1 MKIKQK
7 IEKIFSNQKSKL
19 LFLKEKLQLKSPL
32 FRSRI
37 PSKKK
42 VKKVSKEKISLIG
55 PFILIKGKL
64 SGYEDLSIYGTVE
77 GKIVLKNHTLIIE
90 PEGKVMGEIRG
101 KRIINKGSV
110 SGNVYA
116 TELVIINK
124 TGSLKGDIFS
134 PRITI
139 ADGAHFEGNA
149 KIEGPSDLVL
159 PFKEKREKKVEE
171 KEKTEE
177 GNKELHK
184 GDEREEREILTKEG

>member
-7 IEKIFSNQKSKL
+7 IEKTFSNQKSKL

-42 VKKVSKEKISLIG
+42 VKKVSQEKITHIG
-55 PFILIKGKL
+55 PSILIKGKL

-77 GKIVLKNHTLIIE
+77 GKMVLEDHTLIIE
-90 PEGKVMGEIRG
+90 PEGKVMAEILG
-101 KRIINKGSV
+101 KRIIIDGNV

-149 KIEGPSDLVL
+149 KIEELSDLVS
-159 PFKEKREKKVEE
+159 PFKEKIEKKGKFSL
-171 KEKTEE
+171 KER
-177 GNKELHK
+177 
-184 GDEREEREILTKEG
+184 D